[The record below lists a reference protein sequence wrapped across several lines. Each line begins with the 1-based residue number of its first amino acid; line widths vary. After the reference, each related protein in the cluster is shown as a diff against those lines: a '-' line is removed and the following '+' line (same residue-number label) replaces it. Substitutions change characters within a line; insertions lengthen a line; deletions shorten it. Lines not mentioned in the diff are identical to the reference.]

1 MKSSIF
7 KKKLYEINKNN
18 VVIIGH
24 MGSGK
29 SIIGKMLAKNF
40 QVEHFDS
47 DQEIVKITKKS
58 INEIFEQDGERHF
71 RTIEEKTSIKL
82 IKRKNIIISLG
93 GGAILNKL
101 IRENLKK
108 KSFTIFLDVDLK
120 TLATR
125 LKNSTNRPL
134 LKNVDIISKVKELDR
149 LRRKYYLTSSNVKIH
164 NKDTASKTSRDIV
177 NKFSSYYEEGTLS

>member
-1 MKSSIF
+1 M
-7 KKKLYEINKNN
+7 E
-18 VVIIGH
+18 
-24 MGSGK
+24 
-29 SIIGKMLAKNF
+29 
-40 QVEHFDS
+40 
-47 DQEIVKITKKS
+47 
-58 INEIFEQDGERHF
+58 
-71 RTIEEKTSIKL
+71 
-82 IKRKNIIISLG
+82 KRKNIIISLG

-101 IRENLKK
+101 IREKLKK
-108 KSFTIFLDVDLK
+108 KSFTIFLDVDLQ